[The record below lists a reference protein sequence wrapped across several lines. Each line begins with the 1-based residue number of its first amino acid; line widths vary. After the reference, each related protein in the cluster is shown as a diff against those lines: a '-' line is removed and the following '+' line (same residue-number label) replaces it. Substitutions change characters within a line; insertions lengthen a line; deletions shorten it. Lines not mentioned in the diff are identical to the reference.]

1 MRTPKAFRAH
11 RFNYSVALTV
21 LLLFLSFP
29 FAQAGTEKSRGLL
42 WEISQPG
49 VPASY
54 LFGTIHSEDPE
65 VLRLAAPVQKVFD
78 ASQAV
83 VLEVL
88 LDMEAMMSSSAAML
102 MMDGRSLK
110 DIVGDVLFSKAAA
123 AMQVRGMPEMM
134 TEHMQ
139 PWAVA
144 VTLSMPAPKTGQVLD
159 MVLYQGALQD
169 GKQVH
174 GLETIQEQLD
184 VFTTMSLDE
193 QVLLLKDAVEHFQEM
208 DALHAELLTAW
219 KQRDLA
225 RLVAINENALATG
238 GQKFADDFQKRLVVQ
253 RNYLMVERMQ
263 SYLKQGKTFVA
274 VGALHLPGEKGLL
287 NLLEQRGYTVRAA
300 Y

>member
-1 MRTPKAFRAH
+1 MLKSFRLH
-11 RFNYSVALTV
+11 RFSYMLARAV
-21 LLLFLSFP
+21 LLFLLCCSL
-29 FAQAGTEKSRGLL
+29 AQAGTDKSRGLL

-65 VLRLAAPVQKVFD
+65 VLRLAAPVQKAFD
-78 ASQAV
+78 VSQAV

-88 LDMEAMMSSSAAML
+88 LDMEAMMSSSTAML

-110 DIVGDVLFSKAAA
+110 DVVGESLFLKAAA
-123 AMQVRGMPEMM
+123 AMRERGMPEIM

-144 VTLSMPAPKTGQVLD
+144 VTLSMPVPETGQVLD

-169 GKQVH
+169 GKRVH

-184 VFTTMSLDE
+184 VFATMSLDD
-193 QVLLLKDAVEHFQEM
+193 QVMLLKDAVAHFHEI

-225 RLVAINENALATG
+225 RLVAINAGVLATG
-238 GQKFADDFQKRLVVQ
+238 DQQFADDFQKRLIVS
-253 RNYLMVERMQ
+253 RNRLMVDRMQ
-263 SYLKQGKTFVA
+263 PHLKRGSTFVA

-287 NLLEQRGYTVRAA
+287 TLLEQRGYTLRVV